1 MVKVSR
7 QTVAIILFLAVAF
20 LSFQAS
26 QPQKAHAQ
34 SNVYVASL
42 NQDIDPGAN
51 NFVTS
56 SINDATSSGIHNFIL
71 ILNTNGGDGADMEDI
86 ISAIATYEGDCS
98 TNNFTTLV
106 APGSAHAFSAGA
118 YIAESSCNIVMVPGT
133 VIGSATPIVS
143 GIPTG
148 EENTTLTKD
157 INAFATYMSTL
168 TQQHG
173 RNYNATSLMVTKGVS
188 YSCGTF
194 TSCNATAENVANRA
208 LNTTDTQQALIDLGA
223 GGATIHIP
231 GTLPT
236 FLSIISDPNLDSVLF
251 LAGIFLILADLYH
264 PTLIFTAIG
273 AAAIVLAL
281 LGLGTFGAPLV
292 SIILMIIG
300 SLFIFLELKIHHGV
314 AAIAG
319 VAIFIVGFLLIF
331 NLPSSAPA
339 PPSCPSTGCPTGAGT
354 FMPLGILTYIVLGL
368 VGGGGILGSI
378 YLYKVRETMMRRPP
392 AQNPKAII
400 GKQGHLTSDLKAG
413 GVATANIGSEDYSVT
428 GQSDLPRGTQVV
440 VKDVQRLHLVV
451 EKTETP

>member
-7 QTVAIILFLAVAF
+7 ETVALVLFMLAVF
-20 LSFQAS
+20 LVVQAS
-26 QPQKAHAQ
+26 LPEKAHAS

-42 NQDIDPGAN
+42 SQNIDPGAN

-71 ILNTNGGDGADMEDI
+71 ILNTNGGDGGDMEDI
-86 ISAIATYEGDCS
+86 ISAISTYEAAG
-98 TNNFTTLV
+98 NNFTTLV
-106 APGSAHAFSAGA
+106 APNGAYAFSAGS
-118 YIAESSCNIVMVPGT
+118 YIAESSTTIVMVPGT

-157 INAFATYMSTL
+157 INAFTTYMSTL
-168 TQQHG
+168 TQEHG
-173 RNYNATSLMVTKGVS
+173 RNYNATSLMVTHGVS
-188 YSCGTF
+188 YSCGTYL
-194 TSCNATAENVANRA
+194 SCNANATGVINEVLNANS
-208 LNTTDTQQALIDLGA
+208 TSQALTMLGA
-223 GGATIHIP
+223 GDAPIHTP

-236 FLSIISDPNLDSVLF
+236 FLSIISDPNLDSILF
-251 LAGIFLILADLYH
+251 LAGVFLILADLYH
-264 PTLIFTAIG
+264 PTVILTIIG
-273 AAAIVLAL
+273 AAVIALAL

-292 SIILMIIG
+292 SIILMILGAI
-300 SLFIFLELKIHHGV
+300 FIFLELKIHHGV

-319 VAIFIVGFLLIF
+319 VVIFIVGFLLIF

-339 PPSCPSTGCPTGAGT
+339 PSSCPSTGCPTGAGS
-354 FMPLGILTYIVLGL
+354 FMPIGVLTYAVLGL
-368 VGGGGILGSI
+368 VGGGGVLGSI
-378 YLYKVRETMMRRPP
+378 YLYKVRETMMRKPL

-428 GQSDLPRGTQVV
+428 GTTDLPRGTIVV

-451 EKTETP
+451 ESAENP